1 MYIRFLYKFSST
13 VHFVC
18 NDSIIGDQNF
28 GLLYIVN
35 AKFSTYF
42 FNVLVGAAFYNFSD
56 EEIILRCIIFTA
68 SFYGVTFHEE

>member
-18 NDSIIGDQNF
+18 NDSLVIRILVC
-28 GLLYIVN
+28 LLYIVN

-56 EEIILRCIIFTA
+56 EEIILHCIIFTA

>member
-1 MYIRFLYKFSST
+1 M
-13 VHFVC
+13 
-18 NDSIIGDQNF
+18 
-28 GLLYIVN
+28 N

-68 SFYGVTFHEE
+68 SFYGVLHSMKSRGESKGAIC